1 MRRGH
6 RERRR
11 ARICTSLSSRQEPA
25 AGAKSE
31 RERRV
36 RDALRGTSR
45 RPGDDV
51 SGVHQKNAAVSEA
64 EREEKRPGGAWT
76 VRNSRGK
83 GEGGRWKKLAGCRLQ
98 VLLAVAVFAVFASVP
113 RV

>member
-1 MRRGH
+1 MRRGD

-25 AGAKSE
+25 AGAESE

-51 SGVHQKNAAVSEA
+51 SGVHQEDAAVSEA
-64 EREEKRPGGAWT
+64 EREERRPGGAWT
-76 VRNSRGK
+76 VSRGQAA
-83 GEGGRWKKLAGCRLQ
+83 GGRWQKVADRRCQ
-98 VLLAVAVFAVFASVP
+98 ILLA
-113 RV
+113 